1 MAAGRCV
8 PLRAAG
14 HLVNRAAGRFGPR
27 VDRNFLLPD
36 RVGNRLG
43 GGHFG
48 HRSTFGSLDSA
59 ANVRRL
65 WRRPAMDSL
74 RDFEFLLNDAGTSFL
89 TFLQQGGS
97 GPLFIIAAVTLAGVG
112 LGLAAQAW
120 AHGKSPG
127 FSWSRLAAHLG
138 SLVWLV
144 PVAAV
149 FAIYVS
155 WMPSEK
161 RAWRSV
167 SPAQETQI
175 DTAVNRAPDLPSGPV
190 YFGPASSPNKPA
202 LNSENRFL
210 ATGTSLPDWV
220 REKDS
225 DLENGKLVVVTGE
238 IGGTVDEARAEAQT
252 AALRLVRD
260 DFEATYPQAQG
271 WTPPA
276 PAAAQAAIRRIF
288 VEEIDRKTV
297 SSGVPF
303 RVYRAYDQVELSPH
317 VRAQLFPHWRD
328 QIVDRRIEALSG
340 LTALLTLTFATLAAY
355 FRLDARTSGLYRRR
369 LKFAAVCVIAAGGLA
384 ATTLL

>member
-1 MAAGRCV
+1 
-8 PLRAAG
+8 
-14 HLVNRAAGRFGPR
+14 
-27 VDRNFLLPD
+27 
-36 RVGNRLG
+36 
-43 GGHFG
+43 
-48 HRSTFGSLDSA
+48 
-59 ANVRRL
+59 
-65 WRRPAMDSL
+65 MDSL
-74 RDFEFLLNDAGTSFL
+74 RDFEFLLNDAGRSFL

-97 GPLFIIAAVTLAGVG
+97 GPLLVVAAATLAGVG

-120 AHGKSPG
+120 ARGKSRA

-155 WMPSEK
+155 SMPSEK
-161 RAWRSV
+161 RAWRPISPTQEAQIDVPV
-167 SPAQETQI
+167 SP
-175 DTAVNRAPDLPSGPV
+175 TAARPPGPV
-190 YFGPASSPNKPA
+190 YFGPPSSSNMPA

-210 ATGTSLPDWV
+210 TTGTSLPDWV
-220 REKDS
+220 GEKDS
-225 DLENGKLVVVTGE
+225 EIENGKLVIVTGE
-238 IGGTVDEARAEAQT
+238 IGGTVDEARAFAQA

-260 DFEATYPQAQG
+260 DFEATFPQAQG

-297 SSGVPF
+297 SSGVSF

-317 VRAQLFPHWRD
+317 VRAQLFPFWKD

-340 LTALLTLTFATLAAY
+340 LTGLLTLTFATLAAY
-355 FRLDARTSGLYRRR
+355 FRLDDRTSGLYRRR